1 LGDGYDV
8 VVCNQCG
15 FGFADGVP
23 LQSEMDRYYAEQSKY
38 TYAQF
43 GGRESPWDFKRFDAT
58 LDQFAPY
65 VRSSDVAILDIGC
78 ASGGLLSV
86 LRQAGYANIL
96 GADPSPGC
104 AEAAARL
111 HGVKV
116 AVATVD
122 QMAHWASRFDLILM
136 LGVLEHLHDPESAV
150 RVARSLLN
158 EGGFLYVAVPDVEG
172 LADCPNAPFQQF
184 SFEHVNFFS
193 VSSLNN
199 LLAASGMGAVCNWR
213 WTTEWREGVMEP
225 IASGLYAF
233 SNAPA
238 VAYDAKTRPALE
250 TYIKNSAS
258 GDRGL
263 FTVIERLRQSQEP
276 VLVWGAGTL
285 ARRLLACSQ
294 LSKVNIVA
302 FIDSDLQL
310 QGKQLAGRTILAP
323 QELVSRPEPIVI
335 CSVPFNM
342 EIRAKINALD
352 LPNRI
357 IALGL

>member
-1 LGDGYDV
+1 MSLCPMSGDSPI
-8 VVCNQCG
+8 
-15 FGFADGVP
+15 VP
-23 LQSEMDRYYAEQSKY
+23 M
-38 TYAQF
+38 
-43 GGRESPWDFKRFDAT
+43 
-58 LDQFAPY
+58 
-65 VRSSDVAILDIGC
+65 
-78 ASGGLLSV
+78 
-86 LRQAGYANIL
+86 LR
-96 GADPSPGC
+96 
-104 AEAAARL
+104 
-111 HGVKV
+111 
-116 AVATVD
+116 
-122 QMAHWASRFDLILM
+122 
-136 LGVLEHLHDPESAV
+136 
-150 RVARSLLN
+150 
-158 EGGFLYVAVPDVEG
+158 
-172 LADCPNAPFQQF
+172 FQQF

-199 LLAASGMGAVCNWR
+199 LLAASPAWAVCNWR